1 MSMFKFE
8 NFDKQ
13 QVEDFRDAH
22 YKANPATYPFYAL
35 LKSKNKIEKS
45 NSVHVSEKVELG
57 ETLSTTSGGKEEGAD
72 FIAGDTVQYEYV
84 ENVCEIFSETVKIS
98 NTAKAV
104 SKANYKSEYNK
115 QMKQKNTAIARNI
128 DTALLNGKKSTSG
141 GIRKMG
147 GVIQFAK
154 QVEGTL
160 TEEILDEA
168 LLHLYTQGYTGDV
181 YFVINPANKK
191 ALDKILLDGNYTIS
205 IDNGTKE
212 TIGVAITSW
221 ICTFGFTVN
230 ILLDGNIAKDTSLLI
245 DINPVKL
252 KALREIE
259 AHELPAMGDYEGG
272 SLVAELSILSAS
284 VNAVAIKAPAVL
296 STRARK

>member
-8 NFDKQ
+8 NFTDQ
-13 QVEDFRDAH
+13 QVKDFRDAH
-22 YKANPATYPFYAL
+22 FKANPAMYPFYAL
-35 LKSKNKIEKS
+35 LNYKNKVEKS

-72 FIAGDTVQYEYV
+72 WVAGDTVQYEYV

-104 SKANYKSEYNK
+104 SEANYKSEYKK
-115 QMKQKNTAIARNI
+115 QMKQKNTAVARNV

-141 GIRKMG
+141 GVRKMSG
-147 GVIQFAK
+147 AIELAK
-154 QVEGTL
+154 QIEGNL

-181 YFVINPANKK
+181 YLVINPANKK
-191 ALDKILLDGNYTIS
+191 ALDKILLDGNYTIN

-212 TIGVAITSW
+212 AIGVAITSW

-245 DINPVKL
+245 DIDPVKI
-252 KALREIE
+252 KALRKIE
-259 AHELPAMGDYEGG
+259 THELPALGDYEGG
-272 SLVAELSILSAS
+272 SLVTELSVISAS